1 MVSKVDLVAAIFWFS
16 GLIVLIA
23 EYFISLQIKEMALSY
38 FRQIKTM
45 NFAFLFDY
53 EFEKSKQEGNSIVL
67 KTENKKLIIV
77 YDCYKIAPGHWL
89 EEVYLC
95 VTPEFGRIDNK
106 FRFLFWTLKLR
117 KALKQYEL
125 RKKTL
130 TRRW

>member
-1 MVSKVDLVAAIFWFS
+1 MVSKVNLTVMIFWFS
-16 GLIVLIA
+16 GPIVLIA
-23 EYFISLQIKEMALSY
+23 EHFISLQIKEMALSY

-53 EFEKSKQEGNSIVL
+53 EFEKSKHEGNDIIL
-67 KTENKKLIIV
+67 KTNNKKLIIV
-77 YDCYKIAPGHWL
+77 YNCYKQTPGHWK

-95 VTPEFGRIDNK
+95 ITPEFGKIDNK

-117 KALKQYEL
+117 KALKKYEL

>member
-1 MVSKVDLVAAIFWFS
+1 MSKVNLTVMILWLS
-16 GLIVLIA
+16 GPIVLIA
-23 EYFISLQIKEMALSY
+23 EHFISLQIKEMALSY

-53 EFEKSKQEGNSIVL
+53 EFEKSKQEGKSIVL
-67 KTENKKLIIV
+67 KTGNKKLIIV

-117 KALKQYEL
+117 KALKKYEL